1 MIFSINNK
9 KRNLVKSKKAAR
21 KLRFQAA
28 PIGGCFA
35 EYPQGAPSGECFA
48 GQSCVTEQPV
58 GHRTK
63 AENTRPFCITR

>member
-28 PIGGCFA
+28 PIGGCFT
-35 EYPQGAPSGECFA
+35 EYPQGAE
-48 GQSCVTEQPV
+48 
-58 GHRTK
+58 R
-63 AENTRPFCITR
+63 